1 MITLRPVTE
10 KDCKMVWSWTNDPG
24 VRAVSFSKGD
34 ISYDTHIRWFKTK
47 LNEPNC
53 VFFIA
58 EEIDQEPV
66 GLVRYDMVGGEA
78 TISVI
83 VDDNFKGQGYGSQ
96 IIARASERIFK
107 IRHVRTI
114 HAYVMPENHASIKA
128 FKKANFQLIEST
140 TVKGQP
146 ASHFILSKGA

>member
-10 KDCKMVWSWTNDPG
+10 KDCKMVWSWANDRG
-24 VRAVSFSKGD
+24 VRSVSFSKDD
-34 ISYDTHIRWFKTK
+34 IPYDSHIKWFKKK
-47 LNEPNC
+47 LNDPNC

-58 EEIDQEPV
+58 EEINQKPV
-66 GLVRYDMVGGEA
+66 GQVRYDLVGDEA

-83 VDDNFKGQGYGSQ
+83 VDDNFKGRGYGLQ

-107 IRHVRTI
+107 IRHVRKI
-114 HAYVMPENHASIKA
+114 HAYVMPENHASIKV

-140 TVKGQP
+140 TVNGQP
-146 ASHFILSKGA
+146 ASHFILSKKA

>member
-1 MITLRPVTE
+1 MITLRSVTE
-10 KDCKMVWSWTNDPG
+10 KDCKMVWSWATDPG
-24 VRAVSFSKGD
+24 VRAVSFSSDD
-34 ISYDTHIRWFKTK
+34 IPYDTHIRWFKTK
-47 LNEPNC
+47 LNDPNC

-58 EEIDQEPV
+58 EEINQEPV
-66 GLVRYDMVGGEA
+66 GQVRYDLVDNEA

-107 IRHVRTI
+107 IQHVRTI

-140 TVKGQP
+140 TVNGQL
-146 ASHFILSKGA
+146 ASHFVLSKKA